1 MTNLLGLS
9 RVAFA
14 MARNG
19 QLPKSIAIVSQRFG
33 TPYISILAMGA
44 LLTALAYALDLKGA
58 AAITSF
64 ALLCVH
70 LTVNLSA
77 IRLRKKML
85 SSIGFRVP
93 FYPVIPL
100 LGLLSC
106 ILLMFS
112 LPQEPWVVT
121 TIVVIVSLV
130 FYLLKRKSLH

>member
-1 MTNLLGLS
+1 
-9 RVAFA
+9 

-77 IRLRKKML
+77 IRLRKKMP
-85 SSIGFRVP
+85 SIGFRVP